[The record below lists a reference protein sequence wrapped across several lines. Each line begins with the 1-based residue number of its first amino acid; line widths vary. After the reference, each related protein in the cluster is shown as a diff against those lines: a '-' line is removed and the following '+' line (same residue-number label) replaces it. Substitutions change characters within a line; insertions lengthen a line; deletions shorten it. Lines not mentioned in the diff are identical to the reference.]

1 MWNVL
6 IQVGARGAVVC
17 RWREKSDDR
26 DDSASKVSG
35 RPTLPLHLK
44 LVQKRNG
51 IEVFT
56 SADGANWGEPL
67 MSHPAKFDTTV
78 RIGVFTGPGSTV
90 VSATAVLDAE
100 RVSD

>member
-17 RWREKSDDR
+17 RWRDKAGDQDDNK
-26 DDSASKVSG
+26 SKVLG
-35 RPTLPLHLK
+35 KATLPLHLK
-44 LVQKRNG
+44 LVQKG
-51 IEVFT
+51 KVIEVFT
-56 SADGANWGEPL
+56 SADGANWWEPL

-90 VSATAVLDAE
+90 VSATDVLDAE